1 MATHQTAEIGD
12 WFITLDGQ
20 FLRVWGLGYDQG
32 IVDKVV
38 IQQLNSRTRI
48 LSVPEWQRMDLAP
61 YPMMDDDQ
69 GNVSLL

>member
-1 MATHQTAEIGD
+1 MATHQTAEIGG

-20 FLRVWGLGYDQG
+20 FLRVWGISYDQG

-38 IQQLNSRTRI
+38 IRHLNSRTRVMS
-48 LSVPEWQRMDLAP
+48 LLEWQRMDLAP

-69 GNVSLL
+69 GNVSLP

>member
-1 MATHQTAEIGD
+1 MATHQTAEIGG

-20 FLRVWGLGYDQG
+20 FLRIWGLGYDQG

-48 LSVPEWQRMDLAP
+48 LSVSEWQQMDLAP
-61 YPMMDDDQ
+61 YPMTDDDKN
-69 GNVSLL
+69 NVSFP